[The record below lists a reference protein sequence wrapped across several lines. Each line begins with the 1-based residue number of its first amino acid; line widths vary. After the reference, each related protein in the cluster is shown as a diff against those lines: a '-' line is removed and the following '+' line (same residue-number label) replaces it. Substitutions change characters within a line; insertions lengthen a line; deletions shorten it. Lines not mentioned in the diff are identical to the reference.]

1 VLKKNPTYKDG
12 FYLSDGKLQDTTP
25 THKLSLN
32 IIAFFATVAES
43 TRNLWRVGQTVLGI
57 IFRHPITG
65 ASIIPI
71 LPDGRIVLIKR
82 RDDGCWSLPGGM
94 VDWGEDIAQTVDREL
109 TEETGLEL
117 VKITR
122 LVGVYSSPDR
132 DPRIHS
138 ICVVVEAQVEGQM
151 EIQDGLEVMEIQ
163 AFTLDSLPPGKMS
176 HDHTRQLQD
185 YLNGL
190 TTLA

>member
-1 VLKKNPTYKDG
+1 MFL
-12 FYLSDGKLQDTTP
+12 L
-25 THKLSLN
+25 
-32 IIAFFATVAES
+32 FFATVVQS
-43 TRNLWRVGQTVLGI
+43 TRNLWRVGQTVLGL

-82 RDDGCWSLPGGM
+82 RDDGCWALPGGM
-94 VDWGEDIAQTVDREL
+94 VDWGEDIPKTVNREL
-109 TEETGLEL
+109 AEETGLEL

-122 LVGVYSSPDR
+122 LVGVYSAPDR

-138 ICVVVEAQVEGQM
+138 ICVVVEAEVQGEM
-151 EIQDGLEVMEIQ
+151 EIQDTLEVMEIQ
-163 AFTLDSLPPGKMS
+163 AFSADSLPLGKMS

>member
-1 VLKKNPTYKDG
+1 ML
-12 FYLSDGKLQDTTP
+12 LL
-25 THKLSLN
+25 
-32 IIAFFATVAES
+32 FFATFTQS
-43 TRNLWRVGQTVLGI
+43 TSNLWRVVQTVLGLM
-57 IFRHPITG
+57 FRHPIIG

-82 RDDGCWSLPGGM
+82 RDDGCWALPGGM
-94 VDWGEDIAQTVDREL
+94 VDWGEDIPQTVRREL
-109 TEETGLEL
+109 REETGLDL
-117 VKITR
+117 VNISR
-122 LVGVYSSPDR
+122 LVGVYSAPDR

-138 ICVVVEAQVEGQM
+138 ICVVVEAEVQGEM
-151 EIQDGLEVMEIQ
+151 EIQDTLEALEVH
-163 AFTLDSLPPGKMS
+163 AFASDSLPLGQMS